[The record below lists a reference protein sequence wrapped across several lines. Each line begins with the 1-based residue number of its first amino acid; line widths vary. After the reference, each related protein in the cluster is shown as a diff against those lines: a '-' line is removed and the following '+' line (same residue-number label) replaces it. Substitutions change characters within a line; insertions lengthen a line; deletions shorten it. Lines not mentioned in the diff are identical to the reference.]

1 MNLRLLLPLAAA
13 AWLAG
18 CASGPDYHA
27 PATPPTAAGPFVAA
41 GEPVFTPQA
50 PPADWWRLYQD
61 PALETQV
68 AQALA
73 HNREI
78 AVARANLER
87 VRAALSEAGSA
98 RLPSTLISGSAQR
111 VRQPSPLTG
120 EAVEDTATSAGIDVS
135 YEVDLFG
142 RVGRSVEAAEA
153 DAGAAQAALEAV
165 RISVAG
171 ETARAYAD
179 ACAAN
184 MQIAAGERAVK
195 LQQDTYDL
203 TRRQLDVG
211 RGNGLDVA
219 SAASELETTRAAL
232 PPLRA
237 AREAALFRLA
247 VLTGRPPAEAPAA
260 VRDCPSVPTLARPI
274 PVGDGAQL
282 LRRRPDVR
290 EAERRLAAATA
301 RIGVATADLYPRVTL
316 GGALA
321 TSDAAG
327 GFGDDV
333 QFSIGPLIQ
342 WTFPNIAAARAR
354 VRQASAGADAALAQF
369 EQTTLVALQ
378 ETETAL
384 VRYAREL
391 DRRAALARALQAGR
405 EAARLSRM
413 RYEGGADS
421 LLAVLIAEQ
430 RVAQLELQ
438 LAQSEAAAADG
449 QIVLFKALGGG
460 WDAPQGDG

>member
-1 MNLRLLLPLAAA
+1 MKTPLVSTLAVAAL
-13 AWLAG
+13 LAG
-18 CASGPDYHA
+18 CATGPDYRA
-27 PATPPTAAGPFVAA
+27 PQTPAGASGPFVAA
-41 GEPVFTPQA
+41 AEPVFSPEA
-50 PPADWWRLYQD
+50 PPDDWWRLYQD
-61 PALETQV
+61 PALDFLIAE
-68 AQALA
+68 ALDN
-73 HNREI
+73 NREI
-78 AVARANLER
+78 AAARANLER
-87 VRAALSEAGSA
+87 VRAALSESRAA
-98 RLPSTLISGSAQR
+98 RLPSTQLSGGSQR
-111 VRQPSPLTG
+111 VRQADPAGSG
-120 EAVEDTATSAGIDVS
+120 FYEDTVASAGVDVA

-142 RVGRSVEAAEA
+142 RISRAVEAARA
-153 DAGAAQAALEAV
+153 DAGAAEAV
-165 RISVAG
+165 LDAVRLTVAA

-179 ACAAN
+179 VCAAN
-184 MQIAAGERAVK
+184 LQIAAGERAVK

-203 TRRQLDVG
+203 TRRQLEVG

-237 AREAALFRLA
+237 AREAAVFRLA

-260 VRDCPSVPTLARPI
+260 VRDCAGVPTLAQAI
-274 PVGDGAQL
+274 PVGDGAEM

-316 GGALA
+316 GGAFS
-321 TSDAAG
+321 TSDATG
-327 GFGDDV
+327 RLGDEV
-333 QFSIGPLIQ
+333 SFSLGPLIQ
-342 WTFPNIAAARAR
+342 WSFPNVAAARAR

-369 EQTTLVALQ
+369 EQAALTALQ

-391 DRRAALARALQAGR
+391 DRRAALERALEAGR

-413 RYEGGADS
+413 RYDAGADS

-438 LAQSEAAAADG
+438 LAQSQAAAADG

-460 WDAPQGDG
+460 WQGTQGR

>member
-1 MNLRLLLPLAAA
+1 MKIQLTSTLAAA
-13 AWLAG
+13 ALLAG
-18 CASGPDYHA
+18 CATGPDYQA
-27 PATPPTAAGPFVAA
+27 PGTPPSADGAFVAA
-41 GEPVFTPQA
+41 AEPVFTAEA

-61 PALETQV
+61 PALDGLV
-68 AQALA
+68 AEALA
-73 HNREI
+73 NNREI
-78 AVARANLER
+78 AVAGANLQR
-87 VRAALSEAGSA
+87 VRAALGEARAA
-98 RLPSTLISGSAQR
+98 RLPSTLVGGSAQR
-111 VRQPSPLTG
+111 VRQPDPLTG
-120 EAVEDTATSAGIDVS
+120 GEAETSVSSAGVDVA

-142 RVGRSVEAAEA
+142 RIGRSVEAARA
-153 DAGAAQAALEAV
+153 DAAAAQAVLDAV
-165 RISVAG
+165 RLSVAG

-184 MQIAAGERAVK
+184 LQIAAGERAVK

-203 TRRQLDVG
+203 TRRQLEVG

-219 SAASELETTRAAL
+219 SAAAELESTRAAL

-247 VLTGRPPAEAPAA
+247 VLTGRPPAQAPAA
-260 VRDCPSVPTLARPI
+260 VRDCPSVPTLSRPV
-274 PVGDGAQL
+274 PVGDGARML
-282 LRRRPDVR
+282 SRRPDVR

-316 GGALA
+316 GGALS
-321 TSDAAG
+321 TSDAAA
-327 GFGDDV
+327 GFGEQL
-333 QFSIGPLIQ
+333 QFNVGPLIQ
-342 WTFPNIAAARAR
+342 WSFPNIAAARAR

-391 DRRAALARALQAGR
+391 DRRAALERALEAGR
-405 EAARLSRM
+405 DAARLSRM
-413 RYEGGADS
+413 RYEAGADS

-438 LAQSEAAAADG
+438 LAQSQAAAADG

-460 WDAPQGDG
+460 WETGEGG